1 MTPMKINCNNS
12 DQKPKKQTNKTTV
25 KFFLLINVHH
35 RSSKRRHWPFGQ
47 SDLCWHKLEAEIFS
61 FLGIIYDLFILLHVM
76 KLNHKQVT
84 RMTFNIST
92 LDIEVACT
100 HFEN

>member
-1 MTPMKINCNNS
+1 MFITEALRGSIS
-12 DQKPKKQTNKTTV
+12 
-25 KFFLLINVHH
+25 LLE
-35 RSSKRRHWPFGQ
+35 

-100 HFEN
+100 HFEIEN

>member
-1 MTPMKINCNNS
+1 MFITEALRGS
-12 DQKPKKQTNKTTV
+12 TG
-25 KFFLLINVHH
+25 LLE
-35 RSSKRRHWPFGQ
+35 

-84 RMTFNIST
+84 ST

-100 HFEN
+100 HFEIEN

>member
-1 MTPMKINCNNS
+1 
-12 DQKPKKQTNKTTV
+12 
-25 KFFLLINVHH
+25 
-35 RSSKRRHWPFGQ
+35 
-47 SDLCWHKLEAEIFS
+47 
-61 FLGIIYDLFILLHVM
+61 M

-100 HFEN
+100 HFEIEN